1 MSSGQKW
8 APVRPE
14 YYVQVGG
21 MHENPFGV
29 PRDEIVRFILE
40 NPAEVVAQVVFG
52 RYVESSGLVFG
63 SEIVQQM
70 FDRSLERVTGNYWID
85 RAAADAARRARY
97 RFGTMGCPYFTG
109 VDFARQTDYTVLIT
123 LDISVKPAR
132 VVYFKRLNRVP
143 WEEIYTEVGK
153 AAALWGPNILC
164 DSTGPGGD
172 VSMDALESRWFCP
185 KHARTILIGN
195 QCLDR
200 NGRANDCKAHDYIAL
215 SCCEGFHF
223 GASSKKE
230 LVEHLR
236 NTMAVGYNPLAPEQP
251 FGWIRSPQIAQLEE
265 EIAFYAWDDKKLQ
278 TDCLF
283 ALALAA
289 WHGLEDPV
297 EDPLYGSVYG
307 S

>member
-21 MHENPFGV
+21 MHENPYGV

-40 NPAEVVAQVVFG
+40 NPPEVVAQVVFG

-70 FDRSLERVTGNYWID
+70 FDRSLERITGNFYID
-85 RAAADAARRARY
+85 RAAAERARGERQ
-97 RFGTMGCPYFTG
+97 RFGMYGSPFHTG
-109 VDFARQTDYTVLIT
+109 VDFARQTDYTVITT
-123 LDISVKPAR
+123 LDTIAKPAR

-153 AAALWGPNILC
+153 AVALWGPNVLC

-172 VSMDALESRWFCP
+172 VSMDALESRFFCRV
-185 KHARTILIGN
+185 HARTVLIGH
-195 QCLDR
+195 QCR
-200 NGRANDCKAHDYIAL
+200 GRPGDLEVCRPADYISL
-215 SCCEGFHF
+215 SACEGFHF
-223 GASSKKE
+223 GAASKKE

-236 NTMAVGYNPLAPEQP
+236 NVLSVGYNAIEPEQP
-251 FGWIRSPQIAQLEE
+251 FGWLRVPQIAQLEE
-265 EIAFYAWDDKKLQ
+265 EMAFYAWDDKRLQ

-283 ALALAA
+283 SLALAA
-289 WHGLEDPV
+289 WSGLEDPV